1 MSPAPP
7 KITKSQRALLRELA
21 DEAWNAELSDHLLE
35 LYEDFGRWADAG
47 MSAVDLVE
55 KIHEF
60 HDGLARELYKRYA
73 TLEPT
78 TSVAKAIAFGIID
91 QKALGESLGPKLAH
105 DIQVFR
111 ELKDD

>member
-1 MSPAPP
+1 MSFARP
-7 KITKSQRALLRELA
+7 KITKSERALLGELA

-35 LYEDFGRWADAG
+35 LYEDFGRWAEAR

-60 HDGLARELYKRYA
+60 HDGMARELYKRYA

-78 TSVAKAIAFGIID
+78 TSVARAIALAIID
-91 QKALGESLGPKLAH
+91 
-105 DIQVFR
+105 
-111 ELKDD
+111 

>member
-1 MSPAPP
+1 MSFARP
-7 KITKSQRALLRELA
+7 KITKSERALLGELA

-35 LYEDFGRWADAG
+35 LYEDFGRWAEAR

-60 HDGLARELYKRYA
+60 HDGMARELYKRYA

-78 TSVAKAIAFGIID
+78 TSVARAIALAIID

-105 DIQVFR
+105 EIQVFR
-111 ELKDD
+111 EMKDD